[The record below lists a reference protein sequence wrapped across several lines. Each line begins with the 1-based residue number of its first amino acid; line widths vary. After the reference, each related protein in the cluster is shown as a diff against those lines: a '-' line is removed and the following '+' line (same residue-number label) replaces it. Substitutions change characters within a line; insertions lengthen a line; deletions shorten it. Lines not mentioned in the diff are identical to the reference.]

1 MDRNMK
7 LAAITAIVLVGF
19 VLCGCAGQGSKES
32 PIIQPSEV
40 APLPPGAEIAR
51 EPRPVAPDPA
61 VVAKPVEPAV
71 PDGPAPKVI
80 GRAEV
85 VAATMLQVNDRFITV
100 DDVLEAL
107 DAKLTVLA
115 REATEEQFRLRAQA
129 LILDEARRKM
139 TDLLVVGEAER
150 RLDERHIKQVDLEVA
165 TARKAMVA
173 EAGGSSLKLEADLAR
188 EGRTLAGVLDAYRRS
203 LMIRAYMEARF
214 MPNVSINRRMLWD
227 YYRAHRKD
235 YTKEEKVQMQIIA
248 APLRA
253 FLADGEAKPTK
264 LEQDAAKQKAREVID
279 EAVAALKG
287 GEEFGKVAVR
297 LSKGVKAKKEGIWP
311 MMLEGSFLESKVEE
325 AAFAMSEGQV
335 SDPIETESGYYI
347 VKTRAVQP
355 GVVTSF
361 EDAQEQIDGRL
372 RRQQLIELQEQYFRK
387 LRGEATIIQS
397 EQFIQVAV
405 EKAVTKYKPGS

>member
-1 MDRNMK
+1 MK
-7 LAAITAIVLVGF
+7 HVTIIAIVLVGF
-19 VLCGCAGQGSKES
+19 VLCSCTGQGSKES

-40 APLPPGAEIAR
+40 DPLPIGVEIAR

-61 VVAKPVEPAV
+61 VIVEPVEPTV
-71 PDGPAPKVI
+71 PDVPAPKVI
-80 GRAEV
+80 GRPEV

-107 DAKLTVLA
+107 DGKLTVLA
-115 REATEEQFRLRAQA
+115 REATEEQFRLRAQE

-150 RLDERHIKQVDLEVA
+150 RLDERHVKQVDLEVA
-165 TARKAMVA
+165 TARKAMIA
-173 EAGGSSLKLEADLAR
+173 EAGGSSLKLDADLAR
-188 EGRTLAGVLDAYRRS
+188 EGRTLAGVLDEYRRG

-214 MPNVSINRRMLWD
+214 MPNVSVNRRMLWD

-248 APLRA
+248 APFRA
-253 FLADGEAKPTK
+253 YLAGGEAKPTQ
-264 LEQDAAKQKAREVID
+264 LEQDAAKQKAREVMD
-279 EAVAALKG
+279 EAAAALKG

-311 MMLEGSFLESKVEE
+311 MMLPGSFLESKVEE

-347 VKTRAVQP
+347 VKTRAVQA
-355 GVVTSF
+355 GVQTSF
-361 EDAQEQIDGRL
+361 EDAQEQIEGTL
-372 RRQQLIELQEQYFRK
+372 RRQQLIELQEQYFQK
-387 LRGEATIIQS
+387 LRGDATIIQS

-405 EKAVTKYKPGS
+405 AKAVAKYKPN

>member
-1 MDRNMK
+1 MK
-7 LAAITAIVLVGF
+7 VAAIIPIVLVGF
-19 VLCGCAGQGSKES
+19 VLCSCTGQGSKES
-32 PIIQPSEV
+32 PIIQPAEV
-40 APLPPGAEIAR
+40 DPLPPGEVIVR
-51 EPRPVAPDPA
+51 EPRPVVPDAA
-61 VVAKPVEPAV
+61 VVTPPVEPTV
-71 PDGPAPKVI
+71 PAPKVI
-80 GRAEV
+80 GRPEV

-115 REATEEQFRLRAQA
+115 REATEDQFRLRAQA

-139 TDLLVVGEAER
+139 TDLLVVGEAEK

-173 EAGGSSLKLEADLAR
+173 EAGGSSLKLEADLAG
-188 EGRTLAGVLDAYRRS
+188 EGRTLAGVLDEYRRG

-214 MPNVSINRRMLWD
+214 MPNVSVNRRMLWD

-253 FLADGEAKPTK
+253 FLAGGEAKPTT
-264 LEQDAAKQKAREVID
+264 LEQDAARQKAREVID
-279 EAVAALKG
+279 EAAAALKG

-297 LSKGVKAKKEGIWP
+297 LSKGVKAKREGIWP
-311 MMLEGSFLESKVEE
+311 MMLPGSFLESKVEE
-325 AAFAMSEGQV
+325 AAFAMSEGQI

-347 VKTRAVQP
+347 VKTRAVQA
-355 GVVTSF
+355 GVQTSF
-361 EDAQEQIDGRL
+361 EDAQEQIEGTL
-372 RRQQLIELQEQYFRK
+372 RRQQLIEMQEQYFQK
-387 LRGEATIIQS
+387 LRGEATIVQS

-405 EKAVTKYKPGS
+405 AKAVAKYKPN